1 MKKQF
6 LLTAVVIM
14 CIMTLNINA
23 QSIFKVTRNGQNHAN
38 MPLGSNLW
46 ITNNTTNGDFG
57 NRMRFHASSG
67 DGFIDF
73 WPTFY
78 IRRGNP
84 NQNGNGAL
92 VSAMFNQHGMMG
104 INMRPWDRTKSG
116 YDNWQQKLWV
126 NGRVVADA
134 FLQYSD
140 VALKT
145 NINPL
150 PNALSRIMQ
159 LAPISYKYRGDK
171 MVGDSLPADSAFMGN
186 DNSEFYSRD
195 TISIHYGFTAQELDT
210 LFPDLV
216 ANFGVSKGVNYVE
229 FVPVLVKGIQEQQK
243 IIDTLKQKNESLQ
256 QEVSQLRQEIV
267 NWQGRSIDTIG
278 QSKSRLFQNNP
289 NPFDG
294 ITTITYFIDENASV
308 TSANIEVRNIMGTL
322 QSTITLNDGTGL
334 VSVQY
339 NGSNLSPG
347 YYIYTLKINGSVKDS
362 KMFLKEL

>member
-1 MKKQF
+1 MKNRK
-6 LLTAVVIM
+6 LILILVVM
-14 CIMTLNINA
+14 LTLNLSA
-23 QSIFKVTRNGQNHAN
+23 QYRFKVQGNSAF
-38 MPLGSNLW
+38 MPLGSSLW
-46 ITNNTTNGDFG
+46 ITNTVPNFDNG
-57 NRMRFHASSG
+57 NRMRFHASGG

-73 WPTFY
+73 WPTLY

-84 NQNGNGAL
+84 GAS

-104 INMRPWDRTKSG
+104 VNMRPWDRTKSG

-150 PNALSRIMQ
+150 PNALSKIMQ

-171 MVGDSLPADSAFMGN
+171 MVGDSLPPDSAFMGN
-186 DNSEFYSRD
+186 NNSEFYTRD
-195 TISIHYGFTAQELDT
+195 TVTVHYGFTAQELGT

-256 QEVSQLRQEIV
+256 QEITQLRQEIV
-267 NWQGRSIDTIG
+267 NWRGRSIDTIG

-294 ITTITYFIDENASV
+294 NTTITYFIDENAAVS
-308 TSANIEVRNIMGTL
+308 SAIIEVRNIMGTL
-322 QSTITLNDGTGL
+322 QSTLTLNDGTGL
-334 VSVQY
+334 GSVEY
-339 NGSNLSPG
+339 NGGSLTPG

-362 KMFLKEL
+362 KMFLKEN